1 MNAVVLERERVTI
14 TAYDWVP
21 GFAQGLVRDLRLR
34 WALEEAGFAYEVEL
48 VPQGT
53 QAHAHNMSR
62 QPFGQIPTLTA
73 GPGTMFEGTMFESGA
88 CVWRIAEESE
98 FLLPGDKAGRDQC
111 LSWTFAA
118 LNTVEPPLSTM
129 AMLGFFEREPRHFG
143 IADAGAVATVRPGA
157 RHVALLRLRQLADAL
172 GKRQH
177 LVADRFTVADL
188 IMVTVLRIADSLD
201 LLDDVPDLR
210 GYVSLHTARPA
221 FARALDGQLTPF
233 RQNAAKY
240 ETGN

>member
-1 MNAVVLERERVTI
+1 MNAVVFDREPVTI
-14 TAYDWVP
+14 TAYDWAP

-34 WALEEAGFAYEVEL
+34 WALEEAGFPYEVEL

-73 GPGTMFEGTMFESGA
+73 GPGTMFESGA
-88 CVWRIAEESE
+88 CVWRIAEASE
-98 FLLPGDKAGRDQC
+98 ALLPQDKAGRDRC
-111 LSWTFAA
+111 LSWMFAA

-129 AMLGFFEREPRHFG
+129 ATLFFFEREPKHFG
-143 IADAGAVATVRPGA
+143 IADAGAVATIRPAA
-157 RHVALLRLRQLADAL
+157 RDGALLRLTQLADVL
-172 GKRQH
+172 GKRPH

-201 LLDDVPDLR
+201 LLEELPDLR
-210 GYVSLHTARPA
+210 RYVSLHTARPA
-221 FARALDGQLTPF
+221 FQRALEGQLAPF
-233 RQNAAKY
+233 RENAAKY
-240 ETGN
+240 EKTG

>member
-1 MNAVVLERERVTI
+1 MNAAVFEREPVTI

-34 WALEEAGFAYEVEL
+34 WALEEAGLPYDVEL

-53 QAHAHNMSR
+53 QAHAHNMAR

-73 GPGTMFEGTMFESGA
+73 GPGTMFESGA
-88 CVWRIAEESE
+88 CVWRIAEASE
-98 FLLPGDKAGRDQC
+98 VLLPEDKAGRDQC
-111 LSWTFAA
+111 LSWMFAA
-118 LNTVEPPLSTM
+118 LNTVEPPLSMM
-129 AMLGFFEREPRHFG
+129 ATLSFFEREPQHFG
-143 IADAGAVATVRPGA
+143 IADTGAVAAIRPGA
-157 RHVALLRLRQLADAL
+157 REGAVLRLKQLADVL
-172 GKRQH
+172 GQRQY

-201 LLDDVPDLR
+201 LVDGGEGLPDLR
-210 GYVSLHTARPA
+210 RYVSLHTDRPA
-221 FARALDGQLTPF
+221 FRRALEGQLTPF

-240 ETGN
+240 ETRN